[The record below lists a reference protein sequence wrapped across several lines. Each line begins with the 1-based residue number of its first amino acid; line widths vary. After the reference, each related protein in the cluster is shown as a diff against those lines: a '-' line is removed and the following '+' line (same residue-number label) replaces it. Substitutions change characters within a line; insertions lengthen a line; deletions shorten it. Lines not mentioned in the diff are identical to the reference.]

1 MHEIICPHCQKAFTI
16 DEAGYAD
23 IVRQVRNDEF
33 QTEVHER
40 LAAAD
45 QQKRAAVEL
54 AEAKM
59 AASLK
64 DEAAA
69 KDAQI
74 AKLEAT
80 LEASAVATQFAIKD
94 ETAKKDA
101 EIERLRAELKSAET
115 AERLAVKEAVEQ
127 VEQER
132 GKEMGSLTQVSA
144 KKDAEIERLKGEIK
158 TAEVASQL
166 AIKEATHGIAIERDD
181 LARDLKAKD
190 LEFTSRELLLR
201 TDFEGRLQSKD
212 LLLKDKDDAIERLRD
227 LKAKLSTKML
237 GETLEQHCQIAF
249 EQLRATAFRSATF
262 GKDNTTSESGSKG
275 DYIFRDRSGDGAE
288 YISIMFEMKNEA
300 DATKSKQ
307 TNESF
312 LKELDKDRNE
322 KNCEYAILVT
332 LLEPESEIYNAG
344 IVDLSHIYPKMYA
357 IRPQFF
363 IPMITL
369 LRNSAQATIGI
380 RSELARIQEQ
390 NLDITNFE
398 ARLGE
403 FQTSFSKNVGDAA
416 KQYDFA
422 INAIDAAIKKL
433 EDTKEA
439 LRLWVK
445 HLNTASGK
453 ADKLSIRALTKGN
466 WTMGA
471 QFAALELE
479 DRVPAL
485 DAGGVE

>member
-33 QTEVHER
+33 QTELHER
-40 LAAAD
+40 LVEAD
-45 QQKRAAVEL
+45 RDKRAAIEL

-59 AASLK
+59 AASLN
-64 DEAAA
+64 DAAVA
-69 KDAQI
+69 KDVQIVELKAALDVTGI
-74 AKLEAT
+74 AKEL
-80 LEASAVATQFAIKD
+80 AIKE
-94 ETAKKDA
+94 ETAKRDA
-101 EIERLRAELKSAET
+101 EIERLKTELKSAET
-115 AERLAVKEAVEQ
+115 AERLAIKEAVEE
-127 VEQER
+127 VEKER
-132 GKEMGSLTQVSA
+132 SETASALTDASA

-158 TAEVASQL
+158 TAQVASQL
-166 AIKEATHGIAIERDD
+166 AVIDATQSIMRQLDG
-181 LARDLKAKD
+181 LTRDLEAKE
-190 LEFTSRELLLR
+190 LEFSSRELVLR
-201 TDFEGRLQSKD
+201 TDLEGRLQSKD

-227 LKAKLSTKML
+227 LKTKLSTKML

-262 GKDNTTSESGSKG
+262 GKDNTASESGSKG
-275 DYIFRDRSGDGAE
+275 DYIFRDRSGDGTE

-312 LKELDKDRNE
+312 LRELDKDRNE
-322 KNCEYAILVT
+322 KKCEYAVLVT
-332 LLEPESEIYNAG
+332 LLEPDNEIFNAG
-344 IVDLSHIYPKMYA
+344 IVDVSHIYSNMYV

-369 LRNSAQATIGI
+369 LRNSAQATIAI

-403 FQTSFSKNVGDAA
+403 FQTSFSKNIGDAA
-416 KQYDFA
+416 KQYD
-422 INAIDAAIKKL
+422 NAIDAAIKKL
-433 EDTKEA
+433 EDTKES

-453 ADKLSIRALTKGN
+453 SDKLSIRALTKGN
-466 WTMGA
+466 STMGVK
-471 QFAALELE
+471 FASLALE
-479 DRVPAL
+479 DGVPRQ
-485 DAGGVE
+485 DAEQQ

>member
-33 QTEVHER
+33 QTELHER
-40 LAAAD
+40 LAAAA
-45 QQKRAAVEL
+45 QEKTAAIEL

-64 DEAAA
+64 DEVVA

-74 AKLEAT
+74 AELKAT
-80 LEASAVATQFAIKD
+80 LDATAVAKELAIKE
-94 ETAKKDA
+94 ETAKKDT
-101 EIERLRAELKSAET
+101 EIERLKTELKSAEI
-115 AERLAVKEAVEQ
+115 AERLAIKEAIE
-127 VEQER
+127 ELEKER
-132 GKEMGSLTQVSA
+132 DAETSSLAQASA

-158 TAEVASQL
+158 TAEVTSQL
-166 AIKEATHGIAIERDD
+166 AVKDATQGIVKERDD
-181 LARDLKAKD
+181 LVRDLKAKD
-190 LEFTSRELLLR
+190 LEFTSKELVLR
-201 TDFEGRLQSKD
+201 TDFEGRIQSKE
-212 LLLKDKDDAIERLRD
+212 LLLKDKDDVIERLRD
-227 LKAKLSTKML
+227 LKTKLSTKML

-262 GKDNTTSESGSKG
+262 SKDNTTSESGSKG
-275 DYIFRDRSGDGAE
+275 DYIFRDHSDDGTE

-300 DATKSKQ
+300 DATKTKQ
-307 TNESF
+307 TSESF

-322 KNCEYAILVT
+322 KHCEYAVLVS

-344 IVDLSHIYPKMYA
+344 IVDVSHIYPKMYV

-398 ARLGE
+398 ARLSE

-416 KQYDFA
+416 KQYDNA
-422 INAIDAAIKKL
+422 IDAIDAAIKKL
-433 EDTKEA
+433 EDTKDS

-453 ADKLSIRALTKGN
+453 SDRLSIRALTKGN
-466 WTMGA
+466 STMGA
-471 QFAALELE
+471 KFASLARE
-479 DRVPAL
+479 DRVSYQETE
-485 DAGGVE
+485 DH